1 MNRRM
6 FLTLPPLA
14 APLLLRAP
22 LFAAGPSLP
31 LPRQRIDCFGR
42 HWLVQAAA
50 EWKTESAAGGEVL
63 QLSVAR
69 PQEANPRAPV
79 QYALL
84 EQEPAGCFTLDVEV
98 QGSAASTSL
107 IIVYAWKDPLH
118 FNYVHLSTDTPL
130 MRMLF
135 SITRPGGINDH
146 QPAHK
151 QVARKKV
158 VRAATLPAG
167 SMVSYSKE
175 RIEKLKPKP

>member
-22 LFAAGPSLP
+22 LFAAAPSLP

-42 HWLVQAAA
+42 HWLVQEAA
-50 EWKTESAAGGEVL
+50 EWKTEAAAGGEVL

-84 EQEPAGCFTLDVEV
+84 EHEPAGCFTLDVEV

-118 FNYVHLSTDTPL
+118 FNYVHLSTDTAQEQPVHNGV
-130 MRMLF
+130 F
-135 SITRPGGINDH
+135 HVYGGD
-146 QPAHK
+146 
-151 QVARKKV
+151 R
-158 VRAATLPAG
+158 VRISG
-167 SMVSYSKE
+167 
-175 RIEKLKPKP
+175 IEMDYLE